1 MSQTSYSLYM
11 DKGMHGSKADS
22 RFDAVISLISLG
34 DIPIGRGIIQATGLE
49 QSGRLP
55 AINQVVITDDAGT
68 YTAGDI
74 VVTVNGTA
82 VTESFDT
89 DKDTTL
95 TNLAAS
101 ILAAITDL
109 ASCAYVAGSHT
120 ITLISNNTDLTVTVD
135 VTGITGTMTIS
146 SIVTSTTDTAAK
158 CAGVCI
164 QNGTL
169 LQNSAGLVQ
178 YVEDD
183 VMSVVQQGA
192 VYLYPEE
199 AVTVDSAVYF
209 RITDG
214 GTGKPVGGFGA
225 SADSGK
231 CVVLPGARWA
241 MSGSTTEVAKLEL
254 NLPQ

>member
-1 MSQTSYSLYM
+1 M

-22 RFDAVISLISLG
+22 RFDAVISLISMG
-34 DIPIGRGIIQATGLE
+34 NIPIGRGVIQATALE

-55 AINQVVITDDAGT
+55 AINQAVITDDGDT

-74 VVTVNGTA
+74 VTTVNGTA
-82 VTESFDT
+82 VTTSFDT
-89 DKDTTL
+89 DKNTTL
-95 TNLAAS
+95 TAHAAD
-101 ILAAITDL
+101 ILAAIDDL
-109 ASCAYVAGSHT
+109 SSCAYVAGSHT
-120 ITLISNNTDLTVTVD
+120 ITLISKNTDLAVTVD
-135 VTGITGTMTIS
+135 ISGITGDMSIS
-146 SIVTSTTDTAAK
+146 SVVLSTTDTAAK

-164 QNGTL
+164 QDGTL
-169 LQNSAGLVQ
+169 LQDSNGLVQ

-199 AVTVDSAVYF
+199 TVTVDSTVYF

-231 CVVLPGARWA
+231 CVTLPGARWA
-241 MSGSTTEVAKLEL
+241 MGGGTSEVAKLEL